1 MSGSPKSRWI
11 VPMSAPDL
19 TPDERR
25 SVAEV
30 LNTPW
35 LSMGPQ
41 IAAFEQSVAEYVGSR
56 HAVAVNTG
64 TAALHL
70 CVCAAGVRDG
80 DLVIT
85 TPFSF
90 VASTNAILYE
100 RAIPIFV
107 DVDPST
113 GNMDPEAAAAA
124 ASDLVQAGGRRQARL
139 PRQGASSAG
148 DVRAML
154 AVDVFGQP
162 ADFDRLGA
170 VASEHDLI
178 VIEDSAEAL
187 GSTYK
192 GRPAGRLGDIGI
204 FAFYPNKQLTTGEG
218 GMVVT
223 DRDDWADTIRA
234 LRNQGRAVG
243 DTWLE
248 HSLLGYNY
256 RLPEISASLGLTQMG
271 RLDELLQARQR
282 VATWYQQAL
291 DGLEGI
297 QLPTLKAE
305 TTRMGWF
312 VYVIRLRPGAD
323 RTQVIRRLE
332 DQGIPSRPY
341 FPPIH
346 LQPYMRERF
355 GYQPGDFPNA
365 EDLGARG
372 LALPFSGIMTEE
384 QVGIVAEALA
394 GALAVQH

>member
-1 MSGSPKSRWI
+1 MSDTPKTRWV

-30 LNTPW
+30 LNTRW

-41 IAAFEQSVAEYVGSR
+41 IAAFEQSVADYVGAR

-70 CVCAAGVRDG
+70 CVRAAGVQDG

-100 RAIPIFV
+100 RAIPVFV
-107 DVDPST
+107 DVDPAT
-113 GNMDPEAAAAA
+113 GNIDPEAAAAA
-124 ASDLVQAGGRRQARL
+124 ASDLNQAKGARQARL
-139 PRQGASSAG
+139 PRRGTSSAG
-148 DVRAML
+148 RLRAML

-162 ADFDRLGA
+162 ADFDGLNA
-170 VASEHDLI
+170 AASAHGLA
-178 VIEDSAEAL
+178 VIEDSAEAI

-192 GRPAGRLGDIGI
+192 GRPAGTLGDAGV

-223 DRDDWADTIRA
+223 DHDDWADSIRA

-256 RLPEISASLGLTQMG
+256 RLPEISASLGLAQMR

-282 VATWYQQAL
+282 VADWYGQAL
-291 DGLEGI
+291 EGAEGI
-297 QLPTLKAE
+297 QLPTLAAE

-312 VYVIRLRPGAD
+312 VYVIRLREGID
-323 RTQVIRRLE
+323 RAQVMSRLV
-332 DQGIPSRPY
+332 DRGIPSRPY

-355 GYQPGDFPNA
+355 GYRPGDFPVA

-372 LALPFSGIMTEE
+372 LALPFSGIMSEE
-384 QVGIVAEALA
+384 QVGIVAEAVI
-394 GALAVQH
+394 GAIAA